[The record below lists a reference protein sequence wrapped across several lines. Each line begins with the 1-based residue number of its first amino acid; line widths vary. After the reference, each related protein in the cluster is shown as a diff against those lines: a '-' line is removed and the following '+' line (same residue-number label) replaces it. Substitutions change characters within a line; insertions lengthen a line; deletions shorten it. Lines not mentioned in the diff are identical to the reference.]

1 MGVPES
7 RLSAVRSLRA
17 RAAPMLSPRRLTGP
31 SATLIGTTVL
41 MNVLRIANTVVLT
54 RLLAPSDYGL
64 IGIVMAIFFVI
75 TMITD
80 TGCQAFIV
88 RHERGLEREFLDAV
102 WTIHVL
108 RGAANALVAVAL
120 AVPLALLLDKHGLAP
135 LMAVAAISL
144 AIDGASSLSLLT
156 ALRRKMVRKLSI
168 VDFVAFLV
176 QLAVGLVAAWFLRSA
191 WAIVIA
197 IIAQSATRAIAS
209 YIVFPEAAHRLRLH
223 RPIASELWR
232 FSRLIAAS
240 STLTLLISQVDR
252 LVLARLF
259 SLQQF
264 GVYSIAGSLATAPI
278 AVVHLYSSRIIY
290 PALAEAWR
298 TTPDR
303 MRETFYGMRGA
314 VFFGYLFAAGGLLG
328 SASLLVRL
336 LYDPRYAEASRYLH
350 LLAITTAMIML
361 TKPMNEFMVS
371 IGRVRM
377 TLEMNITRV
386 CWLLIAAALGYVWIG
401 PIGIVAALALIELP
415 AYCYGAFRL
424 NRLGLYSLRHDLLAF
439 AVIAAGGAVG
449 GGAASFGLMMLGSR

>member
-1 MGVPES
+1 M
-7 RLSAVRSLRA
+7 RALNARVRPL
-17 RAAPMLSPRRLTGP
+17 LSPRRLTGP
-31 SATLIGTTVL
+31 SATLIGTTVA

-108 RGAANALVAVAL
+108 RGVANALVAIVL
-120 AVPLALLLDKHGLAP
+120 AVPLAMLLDKHGLAP

-176 QLAVGLVAAWFLRSA
+176 QLAVGLIAAWLLRSA

-209 YIVFPEAAHRLRLH
+209 YIVFPHAAHRLRFH
-223 RPIASELWR
+223 RPIAGELWR

-240 STLTLLISQVDR
+240 STLTLLISQIDR

-278 AVVHLYSSRIIY
+278 AVVHLYSSRIMY

-298 TTPDR
+298 TAPDR
-303 MRETFYGMRGA
+303 VRQAFYGMRGA
-314 VFFGYLFAAGGLLG
+314 VFYGYLFAAGGLLG
-328 SASLLVRL
+328 SASLVVRL

-361 TKPMNEFMVS
+361 TKPMNEFMVA
-371 IGRVRM
+371 IGHVRM
-377 TLEMNITRV
+377 TLETNIVRV
-386 CWLLIAAALGYVWIG
+386 CWLIVAAATGYFLIG
-401 PIGIVAALALIELP
+401 PIGIVVALAMIELP
-415 AYCYGAFRL
+415 AYCYGAIRL
-424 NRLGLYSLRHDLLAF
+424 ARLGFYSAKHDALAF
-439 AVIAAGGAVG
+439 AVIGAGGIVGAGVAAAGLA
-449 GGAASFGLMMLGSR
+449 MLGAR